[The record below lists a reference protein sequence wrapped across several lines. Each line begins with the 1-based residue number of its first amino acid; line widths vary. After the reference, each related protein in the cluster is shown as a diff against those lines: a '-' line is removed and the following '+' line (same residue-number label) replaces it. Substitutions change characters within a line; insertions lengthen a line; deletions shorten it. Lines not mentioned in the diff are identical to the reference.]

1 MEFGFRHG
9 IKRKKVEKLIFIGI
23 SSFFYDKIGE

>member
-1 MEFGFRHG
+1 MKSGFRHG